1 MNLNDDLSR
10 GFRFQR
16 LEIWKL
22 AADLA
27 IELDEIAATLDDHRR
42 YRFAE
47 QLRAAGLSISNNI
60 AEGSGSDSKADFRRF
75 LFIARKST
83 FESASMVMI
92 FERRNLISQLQSEE
106 LVARLETVSKMI
118 YSFTRTLQG

>member
-1 MNLNDDLSR
+1 MNDDTSQ

-22 AADLA
+22 AAELA
-27 IELDEIAATLDDHRR
+27 IELDEIAANLDAHRK

-60 AEGSGSDSKADFRRF
+60 AEG
-75 LFIARKST
+75 
-83 FESASMVMI
+83 
-92 FERRNLISQLQSEE
+92 
-106 LVARLETVSKMI
+106 
-118 YSFTRTLQG
+118 